1 MLPRSFFASQ
11 RFAGSHAFFPPMIAF
26 QRRMTHTDQL
36 KHTGLKATL
45 PRVKVLELFTR
56 STQRHLTAD
65 EVYLQLVG
73 MGFDLGLATVY
84 RVLAQFEQAGLLKKS
99 QLGTARAVYELND
112 NEPHHGHL
120 VSLNDGAVHE
130 FFDPQIEERLRAI
143 ASERGMEMADYVVT
157 VFGRSR

>member
-1 MLPRSFFASQ
+1 
-11 RFAGSHAFFPPMIAF
+11 
-26 QRRMTHTDQL
+26 MTHDDQL
-36 KHTGLKATL
+36 RHTGLKATL

-84 RVLAQFEQAGLLKKS
+84 RVLSQVEQAGLLKKS
-99 QLGTARAVYELND
+99 QLGSARAVFELND

-120 VSLNDGAVHE
+120 VSLIDGTVHE
-130 FFDPQIEERLRAI
+130 FFDPQIEERLRTI
-143 ASERGMEMADYVVT
+143 ASEQGLEMTDYVVT
-157 VFGRSR
+157 VFGRAC

>member
-1 MLPRSFFASQ
+1 M
-11 RFAGSHAFFPPMIAF
+11 HFFPPRASF
-26 QRRMTHTDQL
+26 PPDRMTHTDQL

-45 PRVKVLELFTR
+45 PRVKVLELFSR
-56 STQRHLTAD
+56 SAQRHLTAD

-99 QLGTARAVYELND
+99 QLGTARAVFELND

-120 VSLNDGAVHE
+120 VSLNDGTVHE
-130 FFDPQIEERLRAI
+130 FFDPQIETRLRAI
-143 ASERGMEMADYVVT
+143 AAEQGFEMADYVVT
-157 VFGRSR
+157 VFGRLR